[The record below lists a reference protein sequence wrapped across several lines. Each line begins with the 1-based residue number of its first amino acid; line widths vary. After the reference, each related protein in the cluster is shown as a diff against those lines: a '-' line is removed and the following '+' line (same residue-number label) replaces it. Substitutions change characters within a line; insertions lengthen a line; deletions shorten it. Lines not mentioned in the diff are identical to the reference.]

1 MDVWRN
7 KGQTFISSESQR
19 RGKKNKGK
27 KNIERN
33 NGLKTLRICQK
44 DKNIQI

>member
-1 MDVWRN
+1 MEFMDVWRN

-19 RGKKNKGK
+19 GKRTRVK

-33 NGLKTLRICQK
+33 NG
-44 DKNIQI
+44 